1 MKSFYP
7 NVQYN
12 KGKKRKFLIL
22 YAVTMI
28 LLTGLFSIYFVQ
40 DPKGI
45 FTWIVALG
53 ALMFTMLLPGVMR
66 AYPTKGLPII
76 EIDDKVITYG
86 GKFKVEL
93 KDIVKAKINVMVVTS
108 SKYKAEIE
116 EELKYVAA
124 NLEDDEYF
132 GDVDLII
139 KGEKKEEQLYA
150 TVMDCV
156 GALQALIDFGV
167 KEYEINV
174 FSGKYNVKSNY
185 KLYKTQSTDNDG
197 IEKLSKKDRIKQLL

>member
-12 KGKKRKFLIL
+12 KSKKRKFLIL

-28 LLTGLFSIYFVQ
+28 LLAGLFSIYFLQ
-40 DPKGI
+40 DPKGL

-53 ALMFTMLLPGVMR
+53 AIMFTMLLPGVMR
-66 AYPTKGLPII
+66 AYPTKEVALI
-76 EIDDKVITYG
+76 EIDDKTIVYG
-86 GKFKVEL
+86 GKLKAEL
-93 KDIVKAKINVMVVTS
+93 KDIIKAKVNVMVQTTS
-108 SKYKAEIE
+108 KNKAEIE
-116 EELKYVAA
+116 EELKYVAN

-185 KLYKTQSTDNDG
+185 KLYKTQSNGDDSLN
-197 IEKLSKKDRIKQLL
+197 KLSKKDRIKQLL

>member
-22 YAVTMI
+22 YAITMI
-28 LLTGLFSIYFVQ
+28 LLGGLFSVYFIQ
-40 DPKGI
+40 DPKGL
-45 FTWIVALG
+45 FTWLVAFG
-53 ALMFTMLLPGVMR
+53 AIMFTMLIPGVLR

-76 EIDDKVITYG
+76 EIDEKTITYG
-86 GKFKVEL
+86 GKIKVEL
-93 KDIVKAKINVMVVTS
+93 KDVVKAKINVMVETT

-116 EELKYVAA
+116 EELKYVAE

-139 KGEKKEEQLYA
+139 KGEKKEETLYA

-156 GALQALIDFGV
+156 GALQALVDFGV

-174 FSGKYNVKSNY
+174 FSGKVSIKSNY
-185 KLYKTQSTDNDG
+185 QLYKSKSTDGDS
-197 IEKLSKKDRIKQLL
+197 IDKLSKKDRIKQLL